1 MYQRI
6 VWLEGMER
14 MNDTKAVE
22 NRTEKILRLKEFEK
36 NNKVHMNALS
46 DIMGYGKYSEHD
58 IFEHHKNNMFS
69 EENMYSED
77 ADYMKRSNQTRDE
90 KYGLKARLIF
100 CVFLFAAVLLDR
112 YVFFQLPQSFY
123 QKFDKE
129 IQIDYSVSVIDF
141 IKDIPYTL
149 DYEKTGIK

>member
-1 MYQRI
+1 
-6 VWLEGMER
+6 

-58 IFEHHKNNMFS
+58 IFEYHKNNMFS

-100 CVFLFAAVLLDR
+100 CAFLF
-112 YVFFQLPQSFY
+112 Y
-123 QKFDKE
+123 
-129 IQIDYSVSVIDF
+129 IF
-141 IKDIPYTL
+141 IS
-149 DYEKTGIK
+149 